1 MNMVLSRLHCCRGFL
16 DCHMNG
22 NYDGPDMKESS
33 RFLRWSLSFLSTFRS
48 EFLVESC
55 LEANSKSFCCL
66 GVSLIYGLL
75 VLIRLSSSS
84 LASCVTTNT
93 SWALVPLRASILK
106 PPVTGIETRNCRPE
120 LWPRTLEITPGVI
133 VWISGSLARTFSQ
146 GINPST

>member
-1 MNMVLSRLHCCRGFL
+1 MSIVLSRSCCCRRFL
-16 DCHMNG
+16 DCRMNG
-22 NYDGPDMKESS
+22 NYDGQDIKELSTFLQCSS
-33 RFLRWSLSFLSTFRS
+33 SYLSTFRS
-48 EFLVESC
+48 ESLVESC
-55 LEANSKSFCCL
+55 LEAGPNEFCCL

-75 VLIRLSSSS
+75 VLMRLSSSS